1 MVNTLRTGSMYFNI
15 IISFVLHWAKIILN
29 QIAVRMKLKE
39 RESTLSLLHPTDII
53 EHLEVPGCLL
63 GSLFMIKME

>member
-1 MVNTLRTGSMYFNI
+1 MVNTLRTGSTYFNI

-39 RESTLSLLHPTDII
+39 GKHFVTSLSN
-53 EHLEVPGCLL
+53 
-63 GSLFMIKME
+63 